1 MAGIDPDVLKQLE
14 NALGSKFEQLAKSI
28 DDLTEAVDGGF
39 DPTKT
44 SQSSA
49 RLFRNE
55 SRNRRRSDYGRIEFG
70 GQRSR
75 FGNILDEVEH
85 SINDKLTKAVRNS
98 TFGRA
103 LNSRLNSLVDELKIE
118 SIKDLPGKFAYDVA
132 GKVFDNVANS
142 AVGKMVSTGLSNVG
156 TKLTTILE
164 PMIDYLGGY
173 AGIVGSVARA
183 LPPVAIALAII
194 GPILKSVV
202 GDTIK
207 VADDVLP
214 LLKVGASILGA
225 LWGGLSRIVMAVATL
240 GSSLLFEGLLKLA
253 STGIDLFK
261 PFQAFETLG
270 KVGDDIK
277 NIFTLIKSLTNRFYD
292 EQSKNLKYQQ
302 ERLQKDIETIVRKPF
317 EILEEAAKSVQSA
330 WDQNLK
336 VIASTQQYS
345 KAGVQ
350 DLMQRYA
357 ERLSKD
363 GLSSYISGADITSNL
378 TKVLQSGLSGKIAE
392 EFALEATKLNAA
404 IPTQDFFGYVEEY
417 TVVFNNAIKSGKS
430 QAKAI
435 EIANKSLEDFASN
448 ALYASRVLNNGATTG
463 LSSWENL
470 YKSSVEIA
478 QAAKSSNISK
488 ISSALTAVQG
498 YLGAVAPDLASSI
511 TDAVVKLAV
520 GGNDSSIVALRSLWG
535 GNASNTEF
543 LKEFVNNPGY
553 ALERIFTKLG
563 AMFTDSS
570 DAYMEK
576 AEGYAE
582 LFGLSAEAFQRVDWQ
597 ALGNAVLNMNYGS
610 NEYAKNVKL
619 LTSGQTT
626 LTKEQQVNE
635 QINKYLLEEGLS
647 YVLDNEVARA
657 VQEHMW
663 QEQIARELQESTY
676 GVEITGAAL
685 QLLTDLKMGVQQL
698 FEFFNPFQ
706 KFERMTEDALFTV
719 EEALL
724 QRQDLKQ
731 ILEYQKVGSGNAKEL
746 YGLMTTGKDLN
757 LIGDYYSLLGLNSVS
772 GVAKDITEKKV
783 HEITGTVQS
792 FTDDVIQ
799 KFTTLTAKNGDVVV
813 DGLRPFETTN
823 KLFSYLGING
833 VNDVNISTAKSLVS
847 KLNDYVK
854 DIPAVGKFNDWLKSA
869 GFDINGALSAAGK
882 TTEDLERIYNNAQF
896 EQSLDARRQQLSN
909 EQSFYESGSKFYST
923 TWDSYI
929 NQETSQWNGMFDRM
943 DTITDLLKDY
953 VTQFSE
959 YFIQHS
965 VYSKS
970 YNADDVE
977 RIRQAEKNGTGD
989 AILALAEAL
998 TANSTDLTDPMVQTN
1013 ALLAKILIV
1022 ATTIMQQGGSFGST
1036 TLPETLGSMAMGGR

>member
-1 MAGIDPDVLKQLE
+1 MDPNVLKQLE
-14 NALGSKFEQLAKSI
+14 NKFDQLAKSI
-28 DDLTEAVDGGF
+28 DDLTEVVGGGF

-55 SRNRRRSDYGRIEFG
+55 FRNRRRSDYGSIEFG

-85 SINDKLTKAVRNS
+85 SINDKLTQSIRNS
-98 TFGRA
+98 TFGKA

-118 SIKDLPGKFAYDVA
+118 SIKDLPGKFAYDV
-132 GKVFDNVANS
+132 
-142 AVGKMVSTGLSNVG
+142 VGKIYDNFSNSTVGKAVSDGLSNVG
-156 TKLTTILE
+156 LKLLTTVLE
-164 PMIDYLGGY
+164 PILTSLGGWT
-173 AGIVGSVARA
+173 GVVGLIAKA
-183 LPPVAIALAII
+183 LPPVAIALAIV
-194 GPILKSVV
+194 GPVLKSVA
-202 GDTIK
+202 GDIIK
-207 VADDVLP
+207 IADDILP
-214 LLKVGASILGA
+214 LFKIGGA
-225 LWGGLSRIVMAVATL
+225 LWGGLSRLVVTISTL

-253 STGIDLFK
+253 STGIDWFK

-270 KVGDDIK
+270 KFGEDIK
-277 NIFTLIKSLTNRFYD
+277 NLFAMLKALGNRFYD
-292 EQSKNLKYQQ
+292 EQTKNLKYQQ
-302 ERLQKDIETIVRKPF
+302 ERITKDIETIVRQPF
-317 EILEEAAKSVQSA
+317 EILMEAAKTVQSA

-336 VIASTQQYS
+336 VIASTQQYT

-357 ERLSKD
+357 ERLSRE
-363 GLSSYISGADITSNL
+363 GLSSYISGADLTSNL
-378 TKVLQSGLSGKIAE
+378 TKVLQAGLSGEIAE
-392 EFALEATKLNAA
+392 EFAYIATKLNAA

-417 TVVFNNAIKSGKS
+417 TVVFNSAIRSGKS
-430 QAKAI
+430 QADAL

-448 ALYASRVLNNGATTG
+448 ALYASRVLNNGATTS
-463 LSSWENL
+463 LTSWENL

-478 QAAKSSNISK
+478 QAAKVSNISE

-498 YLGAVAPDLASSI
+498 YVGSIAPDLASSI
-511 TDAVVKLAV
+511 TDAVVKLAT

-543 LKEFVNNPGY
+543 LKGFVKNPRL
-553 ALERIFTKLG
+553 ALEKIFTKLG
-563 AMFTDSS
+563 EMFTDSS

-576 AEGYAE
+576 AEGYAD

-597 ALGNAVLNMNYGS
+597 ELGKAVLDMADGS
-610 NEYAKNVKL
+610 SEYRKNVKL

-626 LTKEQQVNE
+626 LTKEQLANE

-657 VQEHMW
+657 VQQHMW
-663 QEQIARELQESTY
+663 DEQIARELQSTTY

-685 QLLTDLKMGVQQL
+685 IALEDLKQGIQQI
-698 FEFFNPFQ
+698 FEFLNPL
-706 KFERMTEDALFTV
+706 KKAERMADDILFTV
-719 EEALL
+719 EESLL
-724 QRQDLKQ
+724 QRQDLTQ
-731 ILEYQKVGSGNAKEL
+731 ILERQKVGSGNVNEL
-746 YGLMTTGKDLN
+746 YGLMNTGKDLN
-757 LIGDYYSLLGLNSVS
+757 LIGDYYSLLGLKSVS
-772 GVAKDITEKKV
+772 SVAKDITGEKI
-783 HEITGTVQS
+783 HEMTETGQYYVDKFLDDFIQNATTITDENGN
-792 FTDDVIQ
+792 VIE
-799 KFTTLTAKNGDVVV
+799 
-813 DGLRPFETTN
+813 DGLRPFETRD
-823 KLFSYLGING
+823 KLFDYLGINS
-833 VNDVNISTAKSLVS
+833 VNDVNISTAKRLVGE
-847 KLNDYVK
+847 LNDLVKNIPYVG
-854 DIPAVGKFNDWLKSA
+854 DAVSSFEDWIKSA
-869 GFDINGALSAAGK
+869 GFDVQGALSAAGK
-882 TTEDLERIYNNAQF
+882 TEDDLRRIYEDQQF
-896 EQSLDARRQQLSN
+896 AYTLEQQRERQSQ
-909 EQSFYESGSKFYST
+909 EASFYKNGSTFLETS
-923 TWDSYI
+923 WDSYV
-929 NQETSQWNGMFDRM
+929 NQQTTQWNGMFDRV

-977 RIRQAEKNGTGD
+977 RIRQAEKSGTGD
-989 AILALAEAL
+989 AILALAEVL

>member
-1 MAGIDPDVLKQLE
+1 MAEMDPNVLKQLE
-14 NALGSKFEQLAKSI
+14 RQFGSKFEQLSQSI
-28 DDLTEAVDGGF
+28 EKLANAVNGGI

-49 RLFRNE
+49 RLFRD
-55 SRNRRRSDYGRIEFG
+55 SAAYRKRSSDFG
-70 GQRSR
+70 KVNFEGQRSR
-75 FGNILDEVEH
+75 YGNILDEFENGIRRQLKEAVKRSEFGK
-85 SINDKLTKAVRNS
+85 KL
-98 TFGRA
+98 GGA
-103 LNSRLNSLVDELKIE
+103 LNDLVDQLGVD
-118 SIKDLPGKFAYDVA
+118 SIRDLPGKFAYDV
-132 GKVFDNVANS
+132 GEKVFSNISKSIPDFSKLPGMSGLSEKAAGMFAKIGGYEG
-142 AVGKMVSTGLSNVG
+142 AVGLAA
-156 TKLTTILE
+156 E
-164 PMIDYLGGY
+164 
-173 AGIVGSVARA
+173 A
-183 LPPVAIALAII
+183 LPAIGVALAIM
-194 GPILKSVV
+194 GP
-202 GDTIK
+202 TIK
-207 VADDVLP
+207 RLIGDVVKISDDIMP
-214 LLKVGASILGA
+214 LIKIGAKGLGLA
-225 LWGGLSRIVMAVATL
+225 WTL
-240 GSSLLFEGLLKLA
+240 FTEKIMFIINPLA
-253 STGIDLFK
+253 QVNRHLIHIGANLIDWFK
-261 PFQAFETLG
+261 PFQSLESFSR
-270 KVGDDIK
+270 VGDDIK
-277 NIFTLIKSLTNRFYD
+277 NIFTLIKSLLNRTYD
-292 EQSKNLKYQQ
+292 EQSKKLQYQR

-336 VIASTQQYS
+336 VIAATQQYS

-357 ERLSKD
+357 ERLSKE
-363 GLSSYISGADITSNL
+363 GLSSYISGADTTSNL
-378 TKVLQSGLSGKIAE
+378 TKVLQAGLSGSVAE
-392 EFALEATKLNAA
+392 EFAYIATKLNAA
-404 IPTQDFFGYVEEY
+404 IPTQDFFGYVEDY
-417 TVVFNNAIKSGKS
+417 TVVFNSAIKSGKS
-430 QAKAI
+430 QAEALA
-435 EIANKSLEDFASN
+435 IANKSLEDFASN

-478 QAAKSSNISK
+478 QAAKASNISE

-543 LKEFVNNPGY
+543 LKGFVKNPRL
-553 ALERIFTKLG
+553 ALEKIFTKLG
-563 AMFTDSS
+563 EMFTDSS

-576 AEGYAE
+576 AEGYAD

-597 ALGNAVLNMNYGS
+597 ALGKAVLDMADGS
-610 NEYAKNVKL
+610 SEYRKNVKL

-635 QINKYLLEEGLS
+635 QINKYLIDEGLS

-663 QEQIARELQESTY
+663 QEQIARELQETTY

-685 QLLTDLKMGVQQL
+685 QLLTDLKIGVQQL
-698 FEFFNPFQ
+698 FEFLHPGD
-706 KFERMTEDALFTV
+706 KLERMAEDVLFTLD
-719 EEALL
+719 EALL
-724 QRQDLKQ
+724 QRQDMKK
-731 ILEYQKVGSGNAKEL
+731 ILEYQKVGSGNVKEL

-757 LIGDYYSLLGLNSVS
+757 LIGDYYSLLGIQSVS
-772 GVAKDITEKKV
+772 GVVKNVTDTAIDISKGLGKGTLGTPGLGKGLLGTPGLG
-783 HEITGTVQS
+783 TGTLG
-792 FTDDVIQ
+792 
-799 KFTTLTAKNGDVVV
+799 TLVG
-813 DGLRPFETTN
+813 
-823 KLFSYLGING
+823 
-833 VNDVNISTAKSLVS
+833 
-847 KLNDYVK
+847 KLNDFVK
-854 DIPAVGKFNDWLKSA
+854 DIPDTFSSFTDWVKSA
-869 GFDINGALSAAGK
+869 GFDVQGALSAAGK

-896 EQSLDARRQQLSN
+896 EQSLDERRKQLSN
-909 EQSFYESGSKFYST
+909 EQSFYEGGSKFYST

-929 NQETSQWNGMFDRM
+929 NQETSQWNGMFDRV
-943 DTITDLLKDY
+943 DTITDLLKNY
-953 VTQFSE
+953 VTEFSE

-970 YNADDVE
+970 YNAADVE
-977 RIRQAEKNGTGD
+977 RIRQAETNGTGD